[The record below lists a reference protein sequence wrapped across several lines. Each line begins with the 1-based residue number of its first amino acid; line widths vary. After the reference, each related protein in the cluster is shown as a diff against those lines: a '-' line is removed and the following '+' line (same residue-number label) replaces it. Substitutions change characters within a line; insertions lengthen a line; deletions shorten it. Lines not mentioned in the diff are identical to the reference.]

1 MQVRGGPLSLAASL
15 TAPADGSPAYTHRMR
30 NTVDHTE
37 VPELAK
43 LLGVDAQPAA

>member
-1 MQVRGGPLSLAASL
+1 MQVRGRPGAGGATL